1 MNKLKSFLLGVL
13 LLASVFAMVFL
24 TALIYRASER
34 STIKSYIFQMD
45 NAASQRVGTLQDLEK
60 ISANELLTKLLHK
73 YVSEYLKVIPGDANV
88 TARPILQNLSSSAA
102 FNTWKNGEAKTIT
115 KMSENKMFRTV
126 EFPAASIEA
135 LNKPAGYDYY
145 DETTVQPIYYAVHY
159 ETTTWTQ
166 PNMMSMDNAPVHEH
180 GVLYLEAKFIPG
192 IRETI
197 DGKKFNI
204 KDYLQSGKNPV
215 GLFMFQVTN
224 IDNKGI

>member
-1 MNKLKSFLLGVL
+1 
-13 LLASVFAMVFL
+13 
-24 TALIYRASER
+24 
-34 STIKSYIFQMD
+34 MD
-45 NAASQRVGTLQDLEK
+45 NSANQRVGTLQDLEK

-73 YVSEYLKVIPGDANV
+73 YVSEYFKVIPGEIDV
-88 TARPILQNLSSSAA
+88 TNRPVLQHLSAPAA
-102 FNTWKNGEAKTIT
+102 FDTWKNTEAKTIT
-115 KMSENKMFRTV
+115 KMSEEKMFRTV
-126 EFPAASIEA
+126 EFPAVSIEP

-145 DETTVQPIYYAVHY
+145 DESGAEPIYYAVYY

-166 PNMMSMDNAPVHEH
+166 SNIMGMGNTPVHEH
-180 GVLYLEAKFIPG
+180 GVLYVEAQFTPG

-197 DGKKFNI
+197 NDKKFNI